1 MLISLRAD
9 KTRRICFDAL
19 LAATAMLLSYLETV
33 IPLQLLIPLPGI
45 RLGLANLAVVT
56 VFALVSPLDAA
67 LVSAVRIFA
76 TGLLFGSV
84 TSLYFSALGGLC
96 AFFMLLLLS
105 YVGKSM
111 SFVGVSIL
119 SAAAH
124 NAGQI
129 LAAVTLFD
137 PSLLFSYLPMLLLAA
152 ILCGGAIGALLNLT
166 LPRLQR
172 ILEGGRV

>member
-19 LAATAMLLSYLETV
+19 LTATAMLLSYLETV
-33 IPLQLLIPLPGI
+33 IPLQMLIPLPGV
-45 RLGLANLAVVT
+45 RLGLANFAVVT
-56 VFALVSPLDAA
+56 VFALVSPWDAA
-67 LVSAVRIFA
+67 LVSAVRILA

-96 AFFMLLLLS
+96 SFLMLLLLRF
-105 YVGKSM
+105 VGRKM

-124 NAGQI
+124 NTGQI

-137 PSLLFSYLPMLLLAA
+137 GSLLFSYLPMLLVAS
-152 ILCGGAIGALLNLT
+152 IFCGGAVGILLNLT

-172 ILEGGRV
+172 ILEGGQR